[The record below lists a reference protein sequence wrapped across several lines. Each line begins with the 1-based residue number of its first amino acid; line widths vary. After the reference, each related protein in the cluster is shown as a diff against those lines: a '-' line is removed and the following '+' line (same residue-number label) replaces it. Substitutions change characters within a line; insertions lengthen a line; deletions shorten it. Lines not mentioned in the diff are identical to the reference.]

1 MTGTLYEKLY
11 TFVLISC
18 LVLRRREI
26 FQPKVVEKMKT
37 QVKCTFLPKIVPIMW
52 KNVVEPDRPQMTV

>member
-1 MTGTLYEKLY
+1 MTGTLHEELY

-26 FQPKVVEKMKT
+26 FQPQVVEKMKT
-37 QVKCTFLPKIVPIMW
+37 HML
-52 KNVVEPDRPQMTV
+52 NVHFYRKLCR